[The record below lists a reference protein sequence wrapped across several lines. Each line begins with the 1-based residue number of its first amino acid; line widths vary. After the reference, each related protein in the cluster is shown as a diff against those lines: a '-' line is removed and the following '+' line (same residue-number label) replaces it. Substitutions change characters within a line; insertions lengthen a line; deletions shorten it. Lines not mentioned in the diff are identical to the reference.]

1 MGFASLTQPFLQDYL
16 VLLLRFREHH
26 SHAVSAN
33 IRHPTLSREDRAT
46 VNNPEANLCANRQR
60 FLCTYLAAE
69 DTEVCGLFVDLAFRF
84 HIDQI
89 NAGGE
94 WKASGSRSLN
104 QLFLRTLMQRARL
117 ILI

>member
-1 MGFASLTQPFLQDYL
+1 VGFASLTQPFLQDYL

-46 VNNPEANLCANRQR
+46 VNNPEANLGASRQR
-60 FLCTYLAAE
+60 FLRTYLAAE
-69 DTEVCGLFVDLAFRF
+69 GAEVCGLFADFAFRF
-84 HIDQI
+84 HVDEI

-94 WKASGSRSLN
+94 RIPAGSGSLN
-104 QLFLRTLMQRARL
+104 QGFLSVLRVP
-117 ILI
+117 